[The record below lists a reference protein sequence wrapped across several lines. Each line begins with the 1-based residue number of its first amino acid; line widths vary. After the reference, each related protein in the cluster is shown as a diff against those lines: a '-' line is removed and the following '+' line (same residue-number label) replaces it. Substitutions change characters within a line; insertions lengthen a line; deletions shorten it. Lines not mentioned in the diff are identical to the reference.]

1 MLLAH
6 THMASDTDAPKMTRP
21 ASRRALGIP
30 ELLEAMLYH
39 LPFQDL
45 LRAQSVCKQWQMVID
60 HSKKLQRA
68 LYFEPV
74 FWDPVA
80 LCEGRMCYSQWAR
93 TVNGEGCR
101 DVYENPVLSQLIEPL
116 LHVTRTNL
124 LLAQLPG
131 CWQRRE
137 ASWRRMLATQ
147 PPFQGA
153 VHIYRHCSPRI
164 SNRVLYGQVGVN
176 GIAQCTL
183 GHIVDGMEQQ
193 LQAFGGRYL
202 LSCEV
207 PGWLDG
213 QIAEVNEQL
222 NMS

>member
-1 MLLAH
+1 
-6 THMASDTDAPKMTRP
+6 MASDTDAPEMTGP

-45 LRAQSVCKQWQMVID
+45 LRAQSVCKRWRMVID

-74 FWDPVA
+74 LRGPVT
-80 LCEGRMCYSQWAR
+80 LCEDPGRRIGYSHWVRAES
-93 TVNGEGCR
+93 GERCR
-101 DVYENPVLSQLIEPL
+101 DVYENPILSPLIQSL
-116 LHVTRTNL
+116 LHVTRTKS
-124 LLAQLPG
+124 LLAQLPE

-153 VHIYRHCSPRI
+153 VHIYRHCSPGI
-164 SNRVLYGQVGVN
+164 SNRVLYGQVPVK

-207 PGWLDG
+207 PGWLDW
-213 QIAEVNEQL
+213 QIAEVYEQL
-222 NMS
+222 DMS